1 LKHCEPSRPDVLWIE
16 FRDFLCDDLPC
27 RFQTL
32 KLPLPPPDDIF
43 DYGLFLLNR
52 ALIEHG
58 TSLHNYPSMP
68 VPHNNWDN
76 LDNNPF
82 LTEQLAYNIEQEV
95 EHANNNIAVLNNEQ
109 LQSYNSILES
119 TIREDGLLFFL
130 NGAGGT
136 GKTFVYKTL
145 CHRLRGNGWIV
156 LCVASSGIAALL
168 LPGGRTAHSM
178 FVIPTENLADDS
190 LCHIEKNS
198 KQADMLRRA
207 RLIIW
212 DEAVMQHRYVLH
224 TYK

>member
-1 LKHCEPSRPDVLWIE
+1 
-16 FRDFLCDDLPC
+16 
-27 RFQTL
+27 
-32 KLPLPPPDDIF
+32 
-43 DYGLFLLNR
+43 
-52 ALIEHG
+52 
-58 TSLHNYPSMP
+58 MP
-68 VPHNNWDN
+68 VPRNNWDN

-178 FVIPTENLADDS
+178 FAIPTENLADDS